1 MARSATSRKAA
12 AEWANK
18 PAKLRQKD
26 RDARWTI
33 ICTNARPSEES
44 MPRVDLAIPA
54 FGYKNRLGIDR
65 RHRLIRRWTVT
76 NATRHDGAVLPKLID
91 INNTA
96 SDVWADTTYR
106 SKANKNFL
114 AGRLLRSQI
123 TARSPEVSRCR
134 AAPGPMPTNRRRCA
148 RQSSTPFAR
157 QKDPMRLFS
166 RTIGNA
172 RARTRQ
178 SPLQHLAN
186 GLAYRPARANLMS
199 HNDRGRSASMP
210 NPHYE
215 ITRPLMRSMPGSF
228 PPENAVVGGF
238 QVSCPA

>member
-1 MARSATSRKAA
+1 MRAGLSYAPTPGRARRACRASISRSPPSA
-12 AEWANK
+12 
-18 PAKLRQKD
+18 
-26 RDARWTI
+26 
-33 ICTNARPSEES
+33 
-44 MPRVDLAIPA
+44 
-54 FGYKNRLGIDR
+54 YKNRLGIDR